1 MTIDE
6 IIREVNNIARKM
18 YEDGELSKRVLAIAV
33 ECNQIYAD
41 YLDYLQ
47 DNIRVRNDGITVAVD
62 GKKIKFQNADSM
74 AAWIAEVMQ

>member
-6 IIREVNNIARKM
+6 IIREVNDIVRRL
-18 YEDGELSKRVLAIAV
+18 YEDRKLSKRVLAIAA
-33 ECNQIYAD
+33 ECNQIYLD

-47 DNIRVRNDGITVAVD
+47 DNIHVRNDGITVAVD